1 MAFSQLYK
9 GKVSSESPYPCV
21 YLAYE
26 HQRSGANMQY
36 RFKYKLYLYN
46 TTSSSYYYNNIRFR
60 IYLNGSKVLEINH
73 KSSKAGSSWSTGEK
87 TTGWYTV
94 SNKTSGTTN
103 CYFTAVDT
111 NNSSWTNKTSST
123 WKLTVDPAYFTS
135 TPTISLKSRTET
147 QIVLNWSTSQACS
160 AIARVSGA
168 TISSTTGIGGT
179 SGTITY
185 NNLSANTSYTNQLK
199 FTRKDS
205 GLTTNSGSLATT
217 TYDWPKPTGA
227 NNFIIGNGAAIP
239 VSNPCGRTYKLQI
252 FQKNPDP
259 NDQLNGLIGE
269 YNGNYDGTI
278 NAQLKGDGTYM
289 DSEGTHNIN
298 WDDRQYET
306 IPSKYKD
313 YYYCR
318 VTYGSYIKEYDGNN
332 TYEVNPTNCAPIFNS
347 SAITDI
353 VDISNNAGNISNYN
367 YGGQN
372 RSPKIITS
380 HNTIQLT
387 INEPMIGTK
396 YAEVSGGK
404 YVISTNADTNVKEIL
419 YSDISNYPY
428 LITLDDNLKGNILLI
443 TAFDSRGVPA
453 SFTKNL
459 DSVNYTGPSAV
470 IDVSRNNGVGTEA
483 KIKITG
489 KGTNWTSKMEKI
501 PDSDDSKSRPNVIPV
516 NGIKYKYKEQ
526 GISSWSN
533 EWINTNNQ
541 EIEIA
546 INNTWS
552 LSDLLIAPDGGFD
565 NTKSYDIKF
574 KVNDLLEEYETEV
587 YTISTAQ
594 AYIWKDLENLYL
606 GIKKKPEYT
615 LDVNGDVNVDGVLH
629 RMNICSY
636 IKLENGETLKYS
648 RLFHINLKTYI
659 QGRFIGIKIYLGAGN
674 NGRDNQNAFFNI
686 TLQQGYRNEEQSDPD
701 SPSYNINNA
710 GYLGG
715 SYEFHPMNSP
725 FTRNDAEIII
735 TCDDWLNYDVWIMTK
750 IDFVMP
756 NYTVECDNR
765 VEITKSEEFMQGN
778 SPTGADP
785 NKNVISMSKQVIHDG
800 KLIYS
805 GDWYGNVT
813 LSESAA
819 NFNRL
824 DIFYRT
830 NDSQYSSISVYEPN
844 GKSVIL
850 QGQHDNGTYTWIK
863 TGLRKIS
870 GTSITLVKN
879 SEVRIGNNVAT
890 TRGEGNFIYITR
902 VIGYR

>member
-46 TTSSSYYYNNIRFR
+46 TTSSSHYYNNIRFR

-73 KSSKAGSSWSTGEK
+73 KSSSGGSNWSTGEK

-94 SNKTSGTTN
+94 SNKTSGTTD

-111 NNSSWTNKTSST
+111 NYSSWTNKTSST

-147 QIVLNWSTSQACS
+147 QIVLNWSTSQTCS
-160 AIARVSGA
+160 AIAKVSGA
-168 TISSTTGIGGT
+168 TISSTTGLPGT

-185 NNLSANTSYTNQLK
+185 NNLSANTSWTNQLK

-205 GLTTNSGSLATT
+205 GLTTNSGSLTTT

-227 NNFIIGNGAAIP
+227 NNFVIGNGASVP

-269 YNGNYDGTI
+269 YNGSYNGTV
-278 NAQLKGDGTYM
+278 NAQLKGDGTYI
-289 DSEGTHNIN
+289 DSNNVTHNIN

-313 YYYCR
+313 YYYCK
-318 VTYGSYIKEYDGNN
+318 VTYSGHIKEYDGNN
-332 TYEVNPTNCAPIFNS
+332 TYEVNPANCAPIFNS
-347 SAITDI
+347 SAVTDI
-353 VDISNNAGNISNYN
+353 VDISSNAGNISNYN

-387 INEPMIGTK
+387 INEAMIGSK
-396 YAEVSGGK
+396 YAEVSNGK
-404 YVISTNADTNVKEIL
+404 YIISTNADTNVKEIL
-419 YSDISNYPY
+419 YSDITTYPY
-428 LITLDDNLKGNILLI
+428 SVTLDNDLKGTVLTI
-443 TAFDSRGVPA
+443 TAYDSRGVPTGV
-453 SFTKNL
+453 TKQL
-459 DSVNYTGPSAV
+459 DSVNYTKPSATM
-470 IDVSRNNGVGTEA
+470 DVSRNNGVGTEA
-483 KIKITG
+483 KVKITG

-501 PDSDDSKSRPNVIPV
+501 PGTNNSKSRPNIIPA

-526 GISSWSN
+526 GISSWSS

-552 LSDLLIAPDGGFD
+552 LSDLLIAPDGGFN

-574 KVNDLLEEYETEV
+574 KISDLLEDYETEV

-594 AYIWKDLENLYL
+594 AYIWKDLENLYV
-606 GIKKKPEYT
+606 GIKKKPECE
-615 LDVNGDVNVDGVLH
+615 LDIDGDINANNLKINNVSILDIIYPIGSIYMS
-629 RMNICSY
+629 MNITSPSLLFGGTWVRIGVGRTLISAGGGVDPVVDSNNATDRGNY
-636 IKLENGETLKYS
+636 TGGADWFLVGNKGGELDHMITLKQMPKHSHNNIIDATDKTGWSGRQKITTAYS
-648 RLFHINLKTYI
+648 ALHDAAYKYRA
-659 QGRFIGIKIYLGAGN
+659 AGN
-674 NGRDNQNAFFNI
+674 NYVLNSCVTAISGN
-686 TLQQGYRNEEQSDPD
+686 NEAHNTMQP
-701 SPSYNINNA
+701 
-710 GYLGG
+710 YLAV
-715 SYEFHPMNSP
+715 YM
-725 FTRNDAEIII
+725 
-735 TCDDWLNYDVWIMTK
+735 WQ
-750 IDFVMP
+750 
-756 NYTVECDNR
+756 R
-765 VEITKSEEFMQGN
+765 V
-778 SPTGADP
+778 ADP
-785 NKNVISMSKQVIHDG
+785 VDVQ
-800 KLIYS
+800 
-805 GDWYGNVT
+805 
-813 LSESAA
+813 
-819 NFNRL
+819 
-824 DIFYRT
+824 
-830 NDSQYSSISVYEPN
+830 EPT
-844 GKSVIL
+844 
-850 QGQHDNGTYTWIK
+850 QP
-863 TGLRKIS
+863 
-870 GTSITLVKN
+870 
-879 SEVRIGNNVAT
+879 NNPT
-890 TRGEGNFIYITR
+890 PK
-902 VIGYR
+902 